1 MSTLSIMEECDTALL
16 VIDVQTKLI
25 DGIKNK
31 NELIRNLSK
40 LIKVSKILDVETIIS
55 EQNPDKLGNT
65 IECINIDETNNMFN
79 KMTFSCLKN
88 AECLK
93 EILSLNKR
101 NIVISG
107 IESHICVL
115 QTCLDLI
122 SNRFNTYLVV
132 DAIGSRN
139 DLDHKI
145 AVKRMQSAGAIL
157 TTTESAIFEW
167 CKSAE
172 RKEFKPIS
180 KIIKESIK

>member
-79 KMTFSCLKN
+79 KMTFSCLNN

-107 IESHICVL
+107 I
-115 QTCLDLI
+115 LI
-122 SNRFNTYLVV
+122 L
-132 DAIGSRN
+132 
-139 DLDHKI
+139 
-145 AVKRMQSAGAIL
+145 
-157 TTTESAIFEW
+157 
-167 CKSAE
+167 
-172 RKEFKPIS
+172 RKNNCFGDT
-180 KIIKESIK
+180 SI